1 MTPDEELILIFGALH
16 FVALALGVMLFVMF
30 LRADESDPW
39 EPPEDDEPG
48 GGGNDRSSTG
58 PPKTSPSGGLPLPD
72 AVPARIRLRGH
83 GSLRDAH
90 RRPGRQRP
98 AHEPD
103 RGPRRPVRR

>member
-16 FVALALGVMLFVMF
+16 FVALALGVMLFVLF
-30 LRADESDPW
+30 LRTDESEQW

-58 PPKTSPSGGLPLPD
+58 PPKSSPSGGLPLPD
-72 AVPARIRLRGH
+72 AAPSPVRLRGH

-90 RRPGRQRP
+90 RRPGRRRP
-98 AHEPD
+98 AHAPGRE
-103 RGPRRPVRR
+103 RRRVAR